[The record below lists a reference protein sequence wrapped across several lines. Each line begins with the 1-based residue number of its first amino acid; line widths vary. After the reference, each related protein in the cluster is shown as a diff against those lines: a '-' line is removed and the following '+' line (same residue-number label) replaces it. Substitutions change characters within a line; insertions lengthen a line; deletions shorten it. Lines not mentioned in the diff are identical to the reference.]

1 MVFLCFRKEVFEL
14 FFEFCFEL
22 ITRMSSDGVQQKGT
36 ATVQK
41 QENSVILTLSSRI
54 FITTDF
60 VTLPSST
67 FNKQKAI
74 ELKKI
79 FVYKKHSIIKIYFA
93 KQKIVK
99 NIVKN
104 ILNLSI
110 IR

>member
-41 QENSVILTLSSRI
+41 QENSVILTLSNRI
-54 FITTDF
+54 FIKTDF

-67 FNKQKAI
+67 FELTNKSNRIKN
-74 ELKKI
+74 
-79 FVYKKHSIIKIYFA
+79 FSVYKKNSIIKIYFV
-93 KQKIVK
+93 KQRK
-99 NIVKN
+99 
-104 ILNLSI
+104 
-110 IR
+110 